1 MALTTDSC
9 YSVLMV
15 EDVRV
20 GMVGIVEDDVRTGA
34 RVDVPPRTKRRLAVW
49 DVRFLKNHII
59 VLWKSL

>member
-1 MALTTDSC
+1 
-9 YSVLMV
+9 MV